1 MSKQAQMKL
10 FPPSTSP
17 ENQVLI
23 LKEFSQLNQTEEPAK
38 MELDNEIN
46 IHEAPLI
53 GKNCI
58 QNNGKLVRYYSH
70 RTYQNI
76 SKN

>member
-10 FPPSTSP
+10 FSPSTSP

-23 LKEFSQLNQTEEPAK
+23 LEEFSQLNQTEEPAK

-46 IHEAPLI
+46 IHKASLTC
-53 GKNCI
+53 KNCI

-70 RTYQNI
+70 
-76 SKN
+76 SKILA